1 MMRKA
6 SLLVL
11 ALLLALSAAVAQ
23 DIRTGVMHPYP
34 GSPGLETPPPAGY
47 KAFYISHFGRHGS
60 RYLSYE
66 KVVLPALQPLSAAE
80 QEGLLTPEGEYLL
93 QMVRELHLKSAGM
106 WGQLSELGVAE
117 HQGIARRMVARYPAV
132 FKDSVRVM
140 SSIYPRCIVSMSAST
155 GEIARL
161 APKTKWS
168 FCVGKRYQSV
178 VNTAHRPEGWISGAS
193 QQKEYLKENLDM
205 DSMLANIFSNPARGK
220 EIVGNPV
227 SFAKAIFNAWAD
239 REAIGLEPFSLDR
252 IIGEKN
258 VNVIAASESL
268 AGYRN
273 MAIPNADSLITD
285 IVLRAD
291 VAIKRNKPSADLRY
305 GHDNGLMRLLVQ
317 IGIEG
322 YPANLDNDTASAFCF
337 GEKVPLA
344 ANIQI
349 VFYRNK
355 KGKVLVKFLVNEKE
369 SSLTELSG
377 GPYYKWE
384 DVRAL
389 LEQFCLK

>member
-1 MMRKA
+1 MRKA

-23 DIRTGVMHPYP
+23 DLRTGVMHPYP
-34 GSPGLETPPPAGY
+34 GNAAVETPPPTGY

-66 KVVLPALQPLSAAE
+66 KVILPALQPLAAAE

-93 QMVRELHLKSAGM
+93 EKVRELHSESAGM
-106 WGQLSELGVAE
+106 WGQLSKFGVME
-117 HQGIARRMVARYPAV
+117 HQGIARRMVARYPTV

-161 APKTKWS
+161 APRTKWS
-168 FCVGKRYQSV
+168 YLVGKRYQSI
-178 VNTAHRPEGWISGAS
+178 VNTSHRPEGWISGAS
-193 QQKEYLKENLDM
+193 QQKKYLIENLDM
-205 DSMLANIFSNPARGK
+205 DSMLEIIFSDPVRGK
-220 EIVGNPV
+220 EIVGNQV

-239 REAIGLEPFSLDR
+239 REAIGLEPFSLDG
-252 IIGEKN
+252 IIGVEA
-258 VNVIAASESL
+258 VNVLAASESL
-268 AGYRN
+268 AGYKN

-291 VAIKRNKPSADLRY
+291 AAIKRDKPSADLRY

-322 YPANLDNDTASAFCF
+322 YSADLDNDSAASFCF

-344 ANIQI
+344 ANLQI

-355 KGKVLVKFLVNEKE
+355 KGKVLVKFLVNEQE
-369 SSLTELSG
+369 GSLAALSG

-384 DVRAL
+384 EVRAL
-389 LEQFCLK
+389 LEQFCLE